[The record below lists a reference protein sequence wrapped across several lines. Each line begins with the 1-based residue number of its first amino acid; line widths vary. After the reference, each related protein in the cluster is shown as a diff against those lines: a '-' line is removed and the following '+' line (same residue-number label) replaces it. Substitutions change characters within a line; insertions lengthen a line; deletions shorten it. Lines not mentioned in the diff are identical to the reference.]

1 LRSYYFNARD
11 VAAYFKYFTVP
22 SYLEVSYMQY
32 IFNLGKRV
40 LAEPL
45 TRDFEQFKRE
55 VYRELYFL
63 WSNGFDS
70 EKSDISSM
78 VTEGQVSLICDQDC
92 INLESY
98 MKLICLHLIFSGN
111 LPYINLNFAG
121 LMLTLGIKCDEE
133 KYEEN
138 VRMVMEPL
146 RLYVRDCFGKPFDL
160 TKGVPDELLRVYL
173 DQEFKDS
180 LSNRDFRESLRVQ
193 QMDWVKEL
201 KEKSFKLFGTIP
213 SRKKPAPSPRKSS
226 QRKTGGYRNAQPER
240 SHDGKNQPKGSPKAG
255 KNKNNSTW
263 RI

>member
-1 LRSYYFNARD
+1 MRSYYFNARD

-22 SYLEVSYMQY
+22 SYLEVSYMQF

-70 EKSDISSM
+70 EKSDISAM
-78 VTEGQVSLICDQDC
+78 VTDGQVSLICDQDC

-111 LPYINLNFAG
+111 LPYVNLNFAG
-121 LMLTLGIKCDEE
+121 LMLTLGIKCDEA

-138 VRMVMEPL
+138 VAMVMEPL
-146 RLYVRDCFGKPFDL
+146 RLYVLDCFGKPFDL
-160 TKGVPDELLRVYL
+160 KQGVPDELLRVYL
-173 DQEFKDS
+173 DKDFKDS

-193 QMDWVKEL
+193 QMAWVKDL

-213 SRKKPAPSPRKSS
+213 SRKKAAPSQRKSS
-226 QRKTGGYRNAQPER
+226 SKRSVGYRPNETGRA
-240 SHDGKNQPKGSPKAG
+240 HDGKNQPKGTPKAG

-263 RI
+263 R

>member
-1 LRSYYFNARD
+1 MRSYYFNARD
-11 VAAYFKYFTVP
+11 VAAYFKYFSVP
-22 SYLEVSYMQY
+22 SYLEVSYMQFV
-32 IFNLGKRV
+32 FNLGTRV

-70 EKSDISSM
+70 EKSDISAM
-78 VTEGQVSLICDQDC
+78 VTDGQVSLICDQDC

-111 LPYINLNFAG
+111 LPYVNLNFAG
-121 LMLTLGIKCDEE
+121 LMLTLGIKCEE
-133 KYEEN
+133 AVYEEN
-138 VRMVMEPL
+138 VAMVMEPL
-146 RLYVRDCFGKPFDL
+146 RLYVQDCFGKPFDL
-160 TKGVPDELLRVYL
+160 KQGVPDELLRVYL
-173 DQEFKDS
+173 DKDFKES

-193 QMDWVKEL
+193 QMNWVKDL

-213 SRKKPAPSPRKSS
+213 SRKKSAPSHRKASS
-226 QRKTGGYRNAQPER
+226 KRSGGYRPDDAGR
-240 SHDGKNQPKGSPKAG
+240 SHSGKNQPKGTPKAG